1 MAASPK
7 QMSRTLAIEIATK
20 AMSVIN
26 PANRGL
32 RVADLLEKHG
42 FHRVPEPD
50 IEIVSDQARLV
61 TWLRETY
68 RI

>member
-1 MAASPK
+1 MSAK

-32 RVADLLEKHG
+32 RVRDLLEKHG
-42 FHRVPEPD
+42 FKGAPEPEID
-50 IEIVSDQARLV
+50 IVSDQARLV
-61 TWLRETY
+61 TWLRETF
-68 RI
+68 RT